1 MHFFLDD
8 LTQEHRNTLT
18 GLAHEVTFP
27 AGVRLFEEHRRADRF
42 WVLHSGGVDL
52 DMHIP
57 GRRHAVIET
66 VHGGDL
72 LGWSW
77 LFPPYLWTLGAQ
89 TRTPV
94 EALEFDASEVRA
106 RCEADPAFGHELVLH
121 CAAVIGK
128 RLHVTRT
135 RLLDLY
141 APNRTESN

>member
-8 LTQEHRNTLT
+8 LSQEHRNTLT
-18 GLAHEVTFP
+18 ELAHEVSFP
-27 AGVRLFEEHRRADRF
+27 AGVRLFEEHRHADRF
-42 WVLHSGGVDL
+42 WVLRSGGVDL

-57 GRRHAVIET
+57 GHRPTVIAT

-77 LFPPYLWTLGAQ
+77 LFPPYLWTLGAH

-94 EALEFDASEVRA
+94 EAFEFDAAEVRA
-106 RCEADPAFGHELVLH
+106 RCEADHAFGHQLALL
-121 CAAVIGK
+121 CAAVIGR
-128 RLHVTRT
+128 RLHATRT

-141 APNRTESN
+141 APDRTETN